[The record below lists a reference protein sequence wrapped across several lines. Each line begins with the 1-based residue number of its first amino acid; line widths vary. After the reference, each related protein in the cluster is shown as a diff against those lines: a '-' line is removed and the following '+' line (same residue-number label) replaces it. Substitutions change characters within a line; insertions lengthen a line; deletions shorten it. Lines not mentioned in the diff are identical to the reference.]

1 MPLDDGVFSKLASA
15 WEIRLFVSNAIVSK
29 QAFQDYTSK
38 NKAVEIGQSNYK
50 KGNNKI
56 NYIEEEHDF
65 SCKPYLL
72 T

>member
-38 NKAVEIGQSNYK
+38 NNAVEIGQSNYK

-56 NYIEEEHDF
+56 NYIEVEHE
-65 SCKPYLL
+65 PYLF